1 MDYGE
6 SRAYIK
12 DAERYG
18 SVLGLDNMYEMM
30 KRLGNPQDSLKV
42 IHVAGTN
49 GKGSVI
55 AYLYSV
61 LGKAGYRVGRYVS
74 PTLYSYRERLEIC
87 GERIT
92 CEEFAECVTEIS
104 EVIREMTREGLPHPT
119 PFEIETA
126 AAFLYF
132 KKENCDI
139 VLLEVGMGGNLD
151 ATNIIKQPVLSIIVS
166 ISMDH
171 MGFLGSTLGEIA
183 EKKAGIIKKGC
194 PMITVKQKPEAE
206 AALKERCKKMEVPFV
221 YADSSEAQI
230 TEEGIWGQS
239 FWLKGEEYRIS
250 LAGVYQKENSVLA
263 LKALELLEELGYST
277 SLKERKEGLLAASWK
292 GRFTVI
298 HKDPLMIVDGA
309 HNPGAADMMAETIR
323 HYFMRKNEGQKLIY
337 IMGMFRDKDC
347 RSVLSKTLPF
357 AQQVFTIQ
365 TPDNERALPSG
376 ELADIAREFHPDV
389 TACDHISD
397 AVAQAFQAAGPKDV
411 ILAFGSL
418 SFIGVLTEAV
428 KQYKTTERGN

>member
-30 KRLGNPQDSLKV
+30 KRLGNAQDSLKV

-61 LGKAGYRVGRYVS
+61 LGKAGCRVHR
-74 PTLYSYRERLEIC
+74 TLCFPQPFILYRERLEIC

-171 MGFLGSTLGEIA
+171 MGFLGSTLGKIA

-230 TEEGIWGQS
+230 TGRRDLGTKLLAEGRGIQDFPG
-239 FWLKGEEYRIS
+239 RS
-250 LAGVYQKENSVLA
+250 LS
-263 LKALELLEELGYST
+263 
-277 SLKERKEGLLAASWK
+277 ERKQCACIKSFGTFGRAWLSYQPEGEK
-292 GRFTVI
+292 GRT
-298 HKDPLMIVDGA
+298 
-309 HNPGAADMMAETIR
+309 
-323 HYFMRKNEGQKLIY
+323 
-337 IMGMFRDKDC
+337 
-347 RSVLSKTLPF
+347 
-357 AQQVFTIQ
+357 
-365 TPDNERALPSG
+365 SG
-376 ELADIAREFHPDV
+376 
-389 TACDHISD
+389 S
-397 AVAQAFQAAGPKDV
+397 
-411 ILAFGSL
+411 
-418 SFIGVLTEAV
+418 
-428 KQYKTTERGN
+428 

>member
-139 VLLEVGMGGNLD
+139 VLLEVGMGGDLD

-206 AALKERCKKMEVPFV
+206 AALKERCKKMEIPFV

-263 LKALELLEELGYST
+263 LKALELLEELG
-277 SLKERKEGLLAASWK
+277 
-292 GRFTVI
+292 
-298 HKDPLMIVDGA
+298 
-309 HNPGAADMMAETIR
+309 
-323 HYFMRKNEGQKLIY
+323 
-337 IMGMFRDKDC
+337 
-347 RSVLSKTLPF
+347 
-357 AQQVFTIQ
+357 
-365 TPDNERALPSG
+365 
-376 ELADIAREFHPDV
+376 
-389 TACDHISD
+389 
-397 AVAQAFQAAGPKDV
+397 
-411 ILAFGSL
+411 
-418 SFIGVLTEAV
+418 
-428 KQYKTTERGN
+428 

>member
-1 MDYGE
+1 MDYRE

-12 DAERYG
+12 VAERYG
-18 SVLGLDNMYEMM
+18 SVLGLDNMHEMM
-30 KRLGNPQDSLKV
+30 KRLGDPQDSLKV

-61 LGKAGYRVGRYVS
+61 LGRAGYRVGRYIS

-87 GERIT
+87 GDKIT
-92 CEEFAECVTEIS
+92 CEEFAACITEIS

-132 KKENCDI
+132 KKEKCDI

-151 ATNIIKQPVLSIIVS
+151 ATNIIKKPVLSVIVS

-171 MGFLGSTLGEIA
+171 MGFLGNTLGEIA

-194 PMITVKQKPEAE
+194 PMVTVKQKAEAE
-206 AALKERCKKMEVPFV
+206 AVLKARCDQMGVPFV
-221 YADSSEAQI
+221 CADSSEAQI
-230 TEEGIWGQS
+230 TEEGVRGQS

-263 LKALELLEELGYST
+263 LKALELLEELGYPT
-277 SLKERKEGLLAASWK
+277 SLNERKEGLLAAKWN

-298 HKDPLMIVDGA
+298 HEDPLMIVDGA
-309 HNPGAADMMAETIR
+309 HNPGAADMMAQTIC
-323 HYFMRKNEGQKLIY
+323 HYFGGEKEDRKLIY
-337 IMGMFRDKDC
+337 IMGMFKDKDC

-357 AQQVFTIQ
+357 AGQVFTIQ
-365 TPDNERALPSG
+365 TPDNDRALPAE
-376 ELADIAREFHPDV
+376 ELACMAREFHPDV
-389 TACDHISD
+389 TACSSISQ
-397 AVAQAFQAAGPKDV
+397 AVTRAFQTAGPEDV

-418 SFIGVLTEAV
+418 SFIGILTEAV
-428 KQYKTTERGN
+428 QELHNK